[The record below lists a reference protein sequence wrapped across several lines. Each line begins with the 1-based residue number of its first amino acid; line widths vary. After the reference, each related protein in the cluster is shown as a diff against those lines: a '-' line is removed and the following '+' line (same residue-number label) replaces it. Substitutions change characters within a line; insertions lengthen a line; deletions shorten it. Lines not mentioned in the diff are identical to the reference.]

1 LARNAATP
9 HAFKDAQRELNQLEV
24 YQANARALDTYTRRP
39 LQGRLCALDIIE
51 SEERMLHAP
60 SPPIDWGKFWAGT
73 VVQHP
78 VPGRDSGAM
87 LAGGNAK
94 FVAEVLTKQLR
105 AAFDAA
111 SGRAP

>member
-1 LARNAATP
+1 
-9 HAFKDAQRELNQLEV
+9 
-24 YQANARALDTYTRRP
+24 
-39 LQGRLCALDIIE
+39 
-51 SEERMLHAP
+51 
-60 SPPIDWGKFWAGT
+60 
-73 VVQHP
+73 
-78 VPGRDSGAM
+78 M